1 MRRVTLT
8 QFLVSRQ
15 RDKKLI
21 NADLRLLLETIARAC
36 KGISTRVN
44 KGALGDGHGSAGTSN
59 VQGEVQKKLDVL
71 SNEILLEANEW
82 GGNLAALASEEMD
95 NPRPTPTR
103 YPSGEYL
110 LLFDPL
116 DGSSNIDVNI
126 SVGTIFSVLR
136 CPKTDSGGYCEPD
149 EKAFLQPGRHQVAAG
164 FAVYGPTTVLV
175 ITVGDGAHAFTLD
188 RETYT
193 FVLTHP
199 DIRIPEDTQ
208 EFAINMS
215 NQRRW
220 EAPVQR
226 YIDECLKGT
235 EGPRGKDFNMRWVA
249 SMVADVFRVLSRGGI
264 FMYPRDAKNKDGR
277 LRLMYEANPMA
288 MIVEQAG
295 GAATDGKT
303 RILDLQPKGLHQR
316 VAVVLGS
323 KNEVE
328 RVASYHRK

>member
-1 MRRVTLT
+1 MKRITLS
-8 QFLVSRQ
+8 QFLVARQ
-15 RDKKLI
+15 KDKQLI

-36 KGISTRVN
+36 KAISTRVN
-44 KGALGDGHGSAGTSN
+44 KGALADGLGSAGKTN
-59 VQGEVQKKLDVL
+59 VQGEVQKKLDVM

-95 NPRPTPTR
+95 DPRPIPTH
-103 YPSGEYL
+103 YPRGEYL

-136 CPKTDSGGYCEPD
+136 CPKTDGEAG
-149 EKAFLQPGRHQVAAG
+149 EKAFLQAGRNQVAAG

-175 ITVGDGAHAFTLD
+175 LTVGDGTHGFTLD

-199 DIRIPEDTQ
+199 DIRIPADTQ

-215 NQRRW
+215 NMRRW
-220 EAPVQR
+220 EAPVKR
-226 YIDECLKGT
+226 YIDECLAGKDGA
-235 EGPRGKDFNMRWVA
+235 RGKDFNMRWVA

-264 FMYPRDAKNKDGR
+264 FMYPRDARNKDGR

-288 MIVEQAG
+288 LIVEQAG
-295 GAATDGKT
+295 GAATDGAA

-328 RVASYHRK
+328 TVASYHRK